1 MEGKIKVKKTFRYYT
16 FGNPDKAEHIWFVLH
31 GYGQLAFFF
40 LRKFNV
46 LDPDKHFVVAP
57 EGMHRFYLK
66 GTNGRVGAS
75 WMTKEAR
82 LDDIEDNHD
91 FLDQLFAKLT
101 QKYSFKKRTLLGF
114 SQGGA
119 TASRWHQKN
128 TFKADNFILWAC
140 VFPPDLKESYEND
153 TFKNSSN
160 YFVIGKQDEYFQ
172 EKFDEII
179 SMYKENIKNIKI
191 IKFDGPHSIE
201 SSTLKMLSKEIEN

>member
-153 TFKNSSN
+153 TFKNS
-160 YFVIGKQDEYFQ
+160 
-172 EKFDEII
+172 
-179 SMYKENIKNIKI
+179 
-191 IKFDGPHSIE
+191 
-201 SSTLKMLSKEIEN
+201 

>member
-31 GYGQLAFFF
+31 GYGQLAYFF
-40 LRKFNV
+40 LRKFNI

-57 EGMHRFYLK
+57 EGMHRFYLN
-66 GTNGRVGAS
+66 GTSGRVGAS

-82 LDDIEDNHD
+82 LDDIEDNHN
-91 FLDQLFAKLT
+91 FLDQLSDKLT

-128 TFKADNFILWAC
+128 TFKADTFVLWAC
-140 VFPPDLKESYEND
+140 VFPPDLSESYEND
-153 TFKNSSN
+153 IFINSRN

-172 EKFDEII
+172 EKYNEII
-179 SMYKENIKNIKI
+179 TTYKESIANIEIVE
-191 IKFDGPHSIE
+191 FDGPHTIQG
-201 SSTLKMLSKEIEN
+201 STLKMLSEEL